1 MHDSATRWTGS
12 TTTSQ
17 VTISDSSRVRTS
29 VIALIPP
36 SQASRTTLLMPSDD
50 HRFDRVLSP
59 RADLL
64 HFLPLIFAVKIA
76 SDHPAHNLLGS
87 GCRENTRLPW
97 ILLKL
102 DAYSFVSQKF
112 QSRPVIST
120 LIGAGASS
128 PFLHLCSLSNSAIA

>member
-36 SQASRTTLLMPSDD
+36 SQASGTTLLMPSDD
-50 HRFDRVLSP
+50 HRFDHVRVLSP
-59 RADLL
+59 LGPT
-64 HFLPLIFAVKIA
+64 FFISCPSSLPVKIA

-87 GCRENTRLPW
+87 GCRENTRLP
-97 ILLKL
+97 
-102 DAYSFVSQKF
+102 
-112 QSRPVIST
+112 SR
-120 LIGAGASS
+120 
-128 PFLHLCSLSNSAIA
+128 FC

>member
-50 HRFDRVLSP
+50 HRFDHVRVLSL

-64 HFLPLIFAVKIA
+64 HFLPFIFA
-76 SDHPAHNLLGS
+76 
-87 GCRENTRLPW
+87 REDRIGP
-97 ILLKL
+97 
-102 DAYSFVSQKF
+102 
-112 QSRPVIST
+112 SRP
-120 LIGAGASS
+120 
-128 PFLHLCSLSNSAIA
+128 